1 MEALVVLKGV
11 DSILEFYNLG
21 AKGQS
26 FESAFQNVYG
36 ITWAEAK
43 PILTQAISNHY
54 K

>member
-11 DSILEFYNLG
+11 DSILEFYTLG

-26 FESAFQNVYG
+26 FETAFQSIYG